1 MLVTLGFNPQ
11 ILELKTPCVTLES
24 FRARMM
30 TIRVWSCCACVV
42 VRYTVLLARNFKERS
57 PHENEVFK
65 SEFKLYIFPLLC
77 ASNLSKIAKSYSL
90 SSVSR
95 VWSIIAVVTRLYPLK
110 TSLKSQG
117 KEHAVVLM
125 TKMQITWLRRRE
137 RKPRPL
143 ANKNSYFV
151 LVF

>member
-57 PHENEVFK
+57 LHENEVFK

-77 ASNLSKIAKSYSL
+77 ASNLSKIAKTYSL
-90 SSVSR
+90 SSVSP
-95 VWSIIAVVTRLYPLK
+95 VWSIIAVVTRFYPLK